1 MKKNIQK
8 VALRNQA
15 IFIADMSDKLSFSE
29 LNETTSV
36 LIVNARKLGYSFSE
50 DLVRALNAATATKK
64 LEVLEALKEITGV
77 NKNWTPLVRGWDTST
92 GESLMDHVITFFG
105 NLFGSTNGTR
115 LACGHLIPVNTF
127 PLERYN
133 GCPYCGTPFQS
144 GEIQNFGQGS
154 KLKVL
159 DLWTEKE
166 VEKYLADLLV
176 SKTALDATQ
185 LESLNILLQHY
196 SIPQDINISM
206 KETLMAVVD
215 ALVEKGEDAE
225 ASTLFKTPTDIM
237 RYLWYKHTG
246 FHQIIKPKTIIA
258 RKASNAGHIRKP
270 LAKSQQAAT
279 KAKQGLKLK
288 YNRTEC
294 RRVATWLNDLDIAA
308 GSACEI
314 MHPHRNMWTRFIRA
328 LRLTEYAKK
337 KGFENLALLLDTFH
351 NENYEVYQG
360 RLNYFRLKVD
370 ADNTFRLLKQRPG
383 LFARSLFSNM
393 LWFGADETL
402 LHFME
407 IADKIPAR
415 LVLTLNMYSRYY
427 FNRNGSRTVSPLG
440 GTKKKIPANQLLELY
455 TDEQLK
461 EMQHQI
467 EELCIYVMQERF
479 MKIKNDNSSIYI
491 APQLFNMPL
500 SIGDRSETVQDLPSA
515 LMGTKFPLEGDKV
528 RLFMQWGTGLKAQHL
543 DMDLSCKVAYAD
555 RIDYCSY
562 SQLNIVGCKHSG
574 DIINIPN
581 KIGTAEYIEIDVSE
595 LARYDAKY
603 VTFTCNAYSNGSI
616 SPNLVIGWMD
626 SKNPMKVSEKT
637 GVAYDPSCVQHQVR
651 VTQGLSKGLVF
662 GVLDIK
668 QREIVWLEMPF
679 SGQIVQGLDLAT
691 VEALLS
697 KLNSKL
703 TIGYLLELKAQVQAL
718 NFTDHPEVADEV
730 YDMKWAMNT
739 AGVTQL
745 LVD

>member
-1 MKKNIQK
+1 MKKKIQK

-15 IFIADMSDKLSFSE
+15 VFITDLYDKLGFSE
-29 LNETTSV
+29 LNETTSL
-36 LIVNARKLGYSFSE
+36 LIANARKLGFSFSE
-50 DLVRALNAATATKK
+50 DLVRALNVSTATKK
-64 LEVLEALKEITGV
+64 LEVLDALKEITGV
-77 NKNWTPLVRGWDTST
+77 NKNWTPLVRGWDTPT
-92 GESLMDHVITFFG
+92 GESIMDHVVTFFG
-105 NLFGSTNGTR
+105 NLFGTKNGTK

-133 GCPYCGTPFQS
+133 GCPYCGTPFQA
-144 GEIQNFGQGS
+144 GEIEKFGQGS

-159 DLWTEKE
+159 ELWTEKE
-166 VEKYLADLLV
+166 VENYFADLLS

-185 LESLNILLQHY
+185 LDSLKILLQHY
-196 SIPQDINISM
+196 PTPTDVTIGM
-206 KETLMAVVD
+206 KETMMAVID
-215 ALVEKGEDAE
+215 ALIEKDA
-225 ASTLFKTPTDIM
+225 ADKAGAYFKTPTDIM

-258 RKASNAGHIRKP
+258 RKANNAVHINRFRSKNTQVATT
-270 LAKSQQAAT
+270 AKDE
-279 KAKQGLKLK
+279 LKLK
-288 YNRTEC
+288 YNRKEC
-294 RRVATWLNDLDIAA
+294 RRVAKWLNDLDITAQ
-308 GSACEI
+308 SACEI

-337 KGFENLALLLDTFH
+337 KGFEQLALLMDTFH
-351 NENYEVYQG
+351 SENYEVYQG

-370 ADNTFRLLKQRPG
+370 ADNTFKLLKQRPG

-407 IADKIPAR
+407 IADKVPAR
-415 LVLTLNMYSRYY
+415 LLLTLNMYSKYY
-427 FNRNGSRTVSPLG
+427 FNKNGSRTVSPLG
-440 GTKKKIPANQLLELY
+440 GTKKRIPANQLLELY

-461 EMQHQI
+461 KMQDMI
-467 EELCIYVMQERF
+467 EDLCIDVMKDRF
-479 MKIKNDNSSIYI
+479 TKVKNNNSSMYI
-491 APQLFNMPL
+491 APQLYNMPL

-515 LMGTKFPLEGDKV
+515 LMGTKFPLQGEKV

-543 DMDLSCKVAYAD
+543 DMDLSCKVAYVD
-555 RIDYCSY
+555 RTEFCSY
-562 SQLNIVGCKHSG
+562 SQLNIAGCKHSG

-581 KIGTAEYIEIDVSE
+581 KIGTAEYIEINATE
-595 LARYDAKY
+595 LASKGAKY

-616 SPNLVIGWMD
+616 SPNLVVGWMD
-626 SKNPMKVSEKT
+626 SKSPMRISEKT

-662 GVLDIK
+662 GVLDVE

-679 SGQIVQGLDLAT
+679 GGQLVQGLDLMT
-691 VEALLS
+691 VQALLA

-703 TIGYLLELKAQVQAL
+703 TVGFLLELKAQAQAL
-718 NFTDHPEVADEV
+718 NLIDNAEVADEV
-730 YDMKWAMNT
+730 YDAKWAMNT